1 MYQVTVH
8 HHDKAW
14 RNGDLEDELKLI
26 AQENFRTRTAAKNYI
41 ESSCGLNRRPLKQVR
56 REYHKGDETSYCYW
70 FTGVT
75 WQHENSG
82 EEMEEYWQYTLR
94 KTKLH

>member
-26 AQENFRTRTAAKNYI
+26 AQENFKTRTAAKKYI
-41 ESSCGLNRRPLKQVR
+41 EDHLKG
-56 REYHKGDETSYCYW
+56 K
-70 FTGVT
+70 
-75 WQHENSG
+75 
-82 EEMEEYWQYTLR
+82 
-94 KTKLH
+94 

>member
-8 HHDKAW
+8 HHDKDW
-14 RNGDLEDELKLI
+14 RRGDLEDKFELVESK
-26 AQENFRTRTAAKNYI
+26 NFKTRTDAKAWI
-41 ESSCGLNRRPLKQVR
+41 ERKLCGHSSKSVQRY
-56 REYHKGDETSYCYW
+56 YHKGDKPSYCYW

-75 WQHENSG
+75 WQHENTG

-94 KTKLH
+94 KGKLN